1 MNRLP
6 TRDCQAGEQHVDDLR
21 QLVDAETSK
30 ESAVDAPMMKRATQ
44 AGLEKSWAAATLFA
58 AALLLSGAAI
68 YNGYPLLDP
77 DTSGYLRPVNIGYRS
92 FFYSLFLD
100 SGRLAGSLWLVVFIQ
115 SLIEAHLLRLILRVV
130 FRIASAAAFIAITA
144 LLCVLTCLPW
154 CTGFIMPDVFTSVL
168 VLCFFLLAFCSRRLR
183 PAELGYIFALTVV
196 AATVHFSHLPLAVGL
211 LLMTVLVRITCR
223 KQPQIPPPNLILPA
237 LPIAVALLVMMAVN
251 YFTLGE
257 AAFSVNGYAFPLA
270 RLVADGQAVIYL
282 REACPQRS
290 YALCEY
296 IDRLPNDSD
305 KFLWS
310 PDSPFRKVGWFAG
323 YRREGREIVVH
334 TIMRFPLWTL
344 KSALKNTARQ
354 VVEVRTGTGYGF
366 ASYKIYENR
375 QDTSDEIR
383 TYCPSEYGA
392 FENSRQSRGELAHL
406 YNLNR
411 LHRAALI
418 LSFLYCCAMGLLFA
432 RRGQWLQ
439 TELLVTIACA
449 VLVNSFVSGALSRPS
464 ARYGS
469 RLIWLL
475 SLFALASYRQAYD
488 LLWPARASSEL
499 SRSERLTCS
508 SGW

>member
-1 MNRLP
+1 
-6 TRDCQAGEQHVDDLR
+6 
-21 QLVDAETSK
+21 
-30 ESAVDAPMMKRATQ
+30 MMKRTTQ
-44 AGLEKSWAAATLFA
+44 AGLEKSWAAATVFA

-68 YNGYPLLDP
+68 YNGYPLLDQ
-77 DTSGYLRPVNIGYRS
+77 DTSGYLRPLNIGYRS
-92 FFYSLFLD
+92 FFYSLFLT

-130 FRIASAAAFIAITA
+130 FGIASPAAYIAITA

-154 CTGFIMPDVFTSVL
+154 CTGSIMPDVFTSVL

-183 PAELGYIFALTVV
+183 PADLGYILALTVV

-211 LLMTVLVRITCR
+211 LLTTVLLRIACR
-223 KQPQIPPPNLILPA
+223 NRPQVPPPNLILPA
-237 LPIAVALLVMMAVN
+237 LPIALALLLMMAVN

-257 AAFSVNGYAFPLA
+257 AAFSVDGYAFPLA
-270 RLVADGQAVIYL
+270 RLVADGQAVSYL
-282 REACPQRS
+282 REACPQRR

-296 IDRLPNDSD
+296 IDRLPKDSD
-305 KFLWS
+305 EFLWS
-310 PDSPFRKVGWFAG
+310 PDSPFRKVGSFAG

-344 KSALKNTARQ
+344 MSALKNAARQ
-354 VVEVRTGTGYGF
+354 VVEVRTGMGYGF
-366 ASYKIYENR
+366 ASYKTWGNR
-375 QDTSDEIR
+375 QNTSDEIR
-383 TYCPSEYGA
+383 TYYPSEYGA
-392 FENSRQSRGELAHL
+392 FENSRQSRGELTHL

-418 LSFLYCCAMGLLFA
+418 LSFLYGGAMGLLFA
-432 RRGQWLQ
+432 KRGQWLQ
-439 TELLVTIACA
+439 TELLLTIAYA
-449 VLVNSFVSGALSRPS
+449 VLVNSFLSGALSRPTP
-464 ARYGS
+464 RYGS

-499 SRSERLTCS
+499 SQV
-508 SGW
+508 